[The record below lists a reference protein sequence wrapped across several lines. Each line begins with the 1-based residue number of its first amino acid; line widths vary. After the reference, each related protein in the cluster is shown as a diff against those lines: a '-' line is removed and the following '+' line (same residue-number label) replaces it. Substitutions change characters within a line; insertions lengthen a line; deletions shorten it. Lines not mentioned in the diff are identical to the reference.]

1 MQPLK
6 ILAFVIGA
14 VPIAAFLL
22 TLILTEGAP
31 LKPPSPGEESG
42 PAVATQPLPR
52 AKLERQDG
60 VAAAGHSDADVD
72 APAPRQ
78 IADGFAADDKL
89 GPAPMVNDER
99 EAQLLLM
106 LFGAPQPDLPPER

>member
-22 TLILTEGAP
+22 TLLLTDGAP
-31 LKPPSPGEESG
+31 IKPLSLREESG
-42 PAVATQPLPR
+42 PAVATPVLPR

-60 VAAAGHSDADVD
+60 VVAAGHRGGEIQIGEHWRAVETF
-72 APAPRQ
+72 APT
-78 IADGFAADDKL
+78 L
-89 GPAPMVNDER
+89 GNEPAPMVNAKRD
-99 EAQLLLM
+99 AQLFMM
-106 LFGAPQPDLPPER
+106 LFGAPQTGPPPAR